1 MNSWI
6 ELASWTWWSDWIKVD
21 NLSTSTEREKWEFST
36 HISKHWKIRANP
48 PFPTTMG
55 WLPCSLL
62 WWNCDIPPKQLTVS
76 HTQKKDMLNNM
87 NSLSSILVVCEN
99 IPSYVYFVSIKLSP
113 FCPVSTKHWHC
124 FHLSSSPRTRSQAS
138 LLTAT
143 SHEMLTKETPKVWSA
158 KQAQVTQKPPQRIA
172 TNPGIGTHNNQ
183 SQYTPA
189 KESPRHTTNHPNRI
203 MLTAEGFV
211 RETNRVI

>member
-143 SHEMLTKETPKVWSA
+143 SHENAYKRNSKSLISETGTGNA
-158 KQAQVTQKPPQRIA
+158 KTSA
-172 TNPGIGTHNNQ
+172 TNRHQ
-183 SQYTPA
+183 SRH
-189 KESPRHTTNHPNRI
+189 RHTQQSITIYSRKRESAPHHQSSEPNHANGGR
-203 MLTAEGFV
+203 F
-211 RETNRVI
+211 R